1 MNDNSSIIVVWMI
14 IATLFF
20 IILSSEDGHSQVM
33 PLPTAQAEKAISMFE
48 VRKPLLTERTQE
60 TLDRLLFRDLLQK
73 LKQDVVQGIT
83 IAHKGCQEEL
93 K

>member
-1 MNDNSSIIVVWMI
+1 MNNSPIIVVWAMI
-14 IATLFF
+14 AVLFY
-20 IILSSEDGHSQVM
+20 IILSSTHDAHSQVM
-33 PLPTAQAEKAISMFE
+33 PLPTAQAEKDISMLE
-48 VRKPLLTERTQE
+48 VRKPELTDRTQD

-83 IAHKGCQEEL
+83 IAHQGCREEL